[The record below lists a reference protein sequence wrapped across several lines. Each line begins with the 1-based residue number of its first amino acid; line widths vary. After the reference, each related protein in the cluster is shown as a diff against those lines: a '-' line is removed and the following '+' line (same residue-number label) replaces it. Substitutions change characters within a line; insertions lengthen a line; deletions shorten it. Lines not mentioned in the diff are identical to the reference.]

1 MFALFIVVILV
12 LLLFAILIFKKVLGS
27 DMPAD
32 TSPDNVSYHENVGGE
47 EPPVTD
53 PAPATSVTVAKS
65 AVNSGALVL
74 VNSSKPYVSSDPETK
89 NMSESRTVFGTGSNG
104 KNIYSYYVVSTHDTA
119 CDKTALEAFNK
130 FADGF
135 YTATKNVDLFVS
147 GAVAESGI
155 HATGLAL
162 DLRFWTGGNN
172 YYALGDPKY
181 ADDFDWICDNAYKY
195 GFTVNSECEGN
206 FCLRYVGV
214 PHAYYIHKHDLS
226 LEDYL
231 KQVCKETLAFTTDG
245 GDKYE
250 VYYVHATGDMV
261 SVPIYSADA
270 EYEISGDNAEGLIVT
285 VKMN

>member
-119 CDKTALEAFNK
+119 CEKTALEAFNS

-214 PHAYYIHKHDLS
+214 PHAYYMHKHDLS